1 MFRDVTINNCRI
13 KNINT
18 PLMTDAIK
26 IATPNHRTCFQNMPY
41 KTVELDTG
49 NSIEI
54 AMALSIP
61 KRTKTGT

>member
-1 MFRDVTINNCRI
+1 
-13 KNINT
+13 
-18 PLMTDAIK
+18 
-26 IATPNHRTCFQNMPY
+26 MPY

-49 NSIEI
+49 NNIEI